1 MRFQTRQRH
10 VIDLVFPIALF
21 FVFAASALVVL
32 ILAADIYAST
42 TNHFQVNDES
52 RTALAY
58 ISEKIRQN
66 DTDGALS
73 IATIEQ
79 TDCIAL
85 SQDFNGTLCTTY
97 IYEYE
102 GMLKELFIQNG
113 VSISLQN
120 GTDIME
126 LSALSIEELDNQLY
140 QFTATDQTGTKSSII
155 TSERS
160 VP

>member
-1 MRFQTRQRH
+1 
-10 VIDLVFPIALF
+10 
-21 FVFAASALVVL
+21 
-32 ILAADIYAST
+32 
-42 TNHFQVNDES
+42 
-52 RTALAY
+52 
-58 ISEKIRQN
+58 
-66 DTDGALS
+66 
-73 IATIEQ
+73 
-79 TDCIAL
+79 
-85 SQDFNGTLCTTY
+85 
-97 IYEYE
+97 
-102 GMLKELFIQNG
+102 MLKELFIQDG

>member
-1 MRFQTRQRH
+1 MRFQTRKRH

-21 FVFAASALVVL
+21 FVFAASSLVVL

-42 TNHFQVNDES
+42 TNRFQVNDES
-52 RTALAY
+52 RTALSY

-66 DTDGALS
+66 DTNGALS
-73 IATIEQ
+73 ITTIEQ
-79 TDCIAL
+79 TDCLAL
-85 SQDFNGTLCTTY
+85 SQNFNGTPCTTY

-102 GMLKELFIQNG
+102 GMLKELFIQDG
-113 VSISLQN
+113 ILVSLQS

-126 LSALSIEELDNQLY
+126 LSALSMEELEHHLY
-140 QFTATDQTGTKSSII
+140 QFTATDQTGAKSSII
-155 TSERS
+155 ASERS